1 MYTLK
6 LYSKTIR
13 LRNKE
18 LKELKDRFN
27 PDKFVLFDSAKWE
40 THIRDAECPLCTK
53 YRRLIPSGGC
63 TVCPLDQYSDGT
75 RVGCS
80 VLLQRIVGSRNL
92 GFCPN
97 PMAISIET
105 KRGWGNMRKVFRM
118 LNKFKKEV

>member
-6 LYSKTIR
+6 LYGKTIR

-27 PDKFVLFDSAKWE
+27 PDKFAPLDSAKWE
-40 THIRDAECPLCTK
+40 THTRHVVYSLCTK
-53 YRRLIPSGGC
+53 YRRHIPFGGC

-92 GFCPN
+92 GFCPC
-97 PMAISIET
+97 PRGISIET
-105 KRGWGNMRKVFRM
+105 KRGWGNIRKVFSM

>member
-6 LYSKTIR
+6 LYGKTIR

-27 PDKFVLFDSAKWE
+27 PDKFALLDGEKWE
-40 THIRDAECPLCTK
+40 THTRHVVCSLCTK
-53 YRRLIPSGGC
+53 YRRHISSGGC
-63 TVCPLDQYSDGT
+63 TACPLDQYSDET
-75 RVGCS
+75 LVGCS

-92 GFCPN
+92 GFSPN
-97 PMAISIET
+97 PTAISIET